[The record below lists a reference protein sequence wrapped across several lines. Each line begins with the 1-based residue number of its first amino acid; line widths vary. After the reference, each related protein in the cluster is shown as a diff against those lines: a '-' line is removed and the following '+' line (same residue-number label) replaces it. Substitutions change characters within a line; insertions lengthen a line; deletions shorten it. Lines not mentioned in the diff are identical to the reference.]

1 MEAGKLLG
9 LVEFAV
15 IDAVNLG
22 ALRCRQTADS
32 VLA

>member
-1 MEAGKLLG
+1 MKAGTPLG